1 MPALFHRLD
10 NNAILL
16 SGYTR
21 HVTIAENEAVWL
33 GMNFAAAWGDTD
45 GHDGTNGNQPRF
57 TTVKNNFVHEIGIY
71 EKQSSMWFQAKS
83 CQNTIEGNVAFN
95 MPRAAI
101 NFNDGFGGATTVSNN
116 LIWNTCRESGKHSII
131 DSGVVGCAVVCC
143 GVLWCAVLCCAV
155 LRCNIIA
162 GNTVITVK
170 HCSVSMDGRLTWHVM
185 SVCSIHMHCPCPEY

>member
-1 MPALFHRLD
+1 MGCSDPHLNRQCSLQVAACYLPFMLTCAILMPALFYRLD

-57 TTVKNNFVHEIGIY
+57 TTVKNNFVHEIGIF

-101 NFNDGFGGATTVSNN
+101 NFNDGFGGNTTVSNN
-116 LIWNTCRESGKHSII
+116 LIWNTCRESGKYSII
-131 DSGVVGCAVVCC
+131 DSGVAEVCC
-143 GVLWCAVLCCAV
+143 V
-155 LRCNIIA
+155 A
-162 GNTVITVK
+162 GNTVVTVK
-170 HCSVSMDGRLTWHVM
+170 HCLVSMDSCLT
-185 SVCSIHMHCPCPEY
+185 